1 MKAGTIDVTC
11 KTRKGVLKLYD
22 KLQKLDAVAFVKLCE
37 QDNVNVVV
45 GWVPIPMPNERIKSD
60 FQNAF
65 GPVIKV
71 LQRVSRWP
79 SIGRKNSYYAKRC
92 FRKKSYTQLF

>member
-11 KTRKGVLKLYD
+11 RTKKETLEQYD
-22 KLQKLDAVAFVKLCE
+22 KLQKMDAVAFVKLYE
-37 QDNVNVVV
+37 QDNVNVIV
-45 GWVPIPMPNERIKSD
+45 GWVPIPMPNERIKSA

-71 LQRVSRWP
+71 SQRKCRDGLVSGVR
-79 SIGRKNSYYAKRC
+79 ILIMKKGVL
-92 FRKKSYTQLF
+92 KKSYTQLF